1 MNLISIIL
9 PYFRKRFFIEKTINS
24 IISQKYKNFEVIIIY
39 DQHDDDDADFIIQL
53 IKNDKR
59 FKLYKNYKNYGV
71 SFSRNK
77 GINLSK
83 GEYLCFLYGDDIWDE
98 NKLEIQFNFMKK
110 NNILISHTS
119 YKIINNK
126 DQIIGSMKVKKNIH
140 YNQLLRSCDIGLS
153 TVMFNRKIINIINFP
168 EIATKEDYVLWLR
181 IVKKVDIIGIS
192 DYLTYWRKLNNSL
205 SSSITQSVKNGF
217 LVYYKF
223 ENKNLFISLVYFS
236 MLIFFSIKKK
246 IKQKIYKNI

>member
-1 MNLISIIL
+1 MLDRAI
-9 PYFRKRFFIEKTINS
+9 RE
-24 IISQKYKNFEVIIIY
+24 
-39 DQHDDDDADFIIQL
+39 
-53 IKNDKR
+53 
-59 FKLYKNYKNYGV
+59 
-71 SFSRNK
+71 
-77 GINLSK
+77 
-83 GEYLCFLYGDDIWDE
+83 
-98 NKLEIQFNFMKK
+98 

-119 YKIINNK
+119 YKIIDHK
-126 DQIIGSMKVKKNIH
+126 DQIIGSMKANKNIY
-140 YNQLLRSCDIGLS
+140 YNQLLNSCDIGLS

-181 IVKKVDIIGIS
+181 IVKKVDIIGIN

-223 ENKNLFISLVYFS
+223 ENKNFFISFIYLS

>member
-9 PYFRKRFFIEKTINS
+9 PYFKKRLFIEKTIKS
-24 IISQKYKNFEVIIIY
+24 IILQKYKNFEVIIIY
-39 DQHDDDDADFIIQL
+39 DQEDDKDLHFINKL

-83 GEYLCFLYGDDIWDE
+83 GDYICFLDSDDVWDE
-98 NKLEIQFNFMKK
+98 DKLYIKFNYMKK

-119 YKIINNK
+119 YKIINDK
-126 DQIIGSMKVKKNIH
+126 DQIIGLMKVKKNIY
-140 YNQLLRSCDIGLS
+140 YNQLLKSCDIGLS
-153 TVMFNRKIINIINFP
+153 TVMFNRKIVNDINFP
-168 EIATKEDYVLWLR
+168 NISSKEDYVLWLR
-181 IVKKVDIIGIS
+181 IIKKVDIIGINH
-192 DYLTYWRKLNNSL
+192 YLTYWRKLKNSL
-205 SSSITQSVKNGF
+205 SSSIIQSVKNGF

-223 ENKNLFISLVYFS
+223 ENKNFFMSFIYLS

-246 IKQKIYKNI
+246 IKQKIYKDI

>member
-1 MNLISIIL
+1 MYLISIIL
-9 PYFRKRFFIEKTINS
+9 PYFKKRFFIEKTINS
-24 IISQKYKNFEVIIIY
+24 IILQKYKNFEVIIIY
-39 DQHDDDDADFIIQL
+39 DQNNDDDADFIIQL

-83 GEYLCFLYGDDIWDE
+83 GEYICFLDGDDVWHP
-98 NKLEIQFNFMKK
+98 NKLEIQLNFMKK

-119 YKIINNK
+119 YKIIDYK
-126 DQIIGSMKVKKNIH
+126 DQIIGSMKANKNI
-140 YNQLLRSCDIGLS
+140 YYSQLLNSCDIGLS

-168 EIATKEDYVLWLR
+168 EISTKEDYILWLS

-192 DYLTYWRKLNNSL
+192 DYLTYWRKSNNSL

-223 ENKNLFISLVYFS
+223 ENKNFFMSLVYLS
-236 MLIFFSIKKK
+236 ILIFFSIKKK